1 MTSDWYKHFFHGIA
15 LDFWRAAMAPHTLA
29 EVEYV
34 QKMLNVPAGAKLLD
48 IPCGDGRH
56 GIELAGRG
64 FKITGVDISEE
75 NIRDGRANAKQ
86 RGVDIEWRR
95 SDKRDLPW
103 SAEFDGAYCLGN
115 SFGYLDDLGMEDF
128 VAAVARALRPGARFV
143 IDTAMAAESIIPNV
157 DESWWT
163 KIDEMY
169 VLIANKYLSTESVLH
184 TELTFIRDGKVETRE
199 LYHRVYTV
207 AEIRTLLESAG
218 LATIALHAS
227 VNGDPFEFTNEQLW
241 LTAEKAL

>member
-34 QKMLNVPAGAKLLD
+34 QKMLNIPVGAKLLD

-56 GIELAGRG
+56 GIELAERG

-75 NIRDGRANAKQ
+75 NIRAGQAMAKQ
-86 RGVDIEWRR
+86 RGVEIEWRQG
-95 SDKRDLPW
+95 DKRELPW
-103 SAEFDGAYCLGN
+103 TAEFDGAYCLGN
-115 SFGYLDDLGMEDF
+115 SFGYLDDLGMQDF
-128 VAAVARALRPGARFV
+128 VAAVARALKPGARLV
-143 IDTAMAAESIIPNV
+143 LDTAMAAESIIPNV

-169 VLIANKYLSTESVLH
+169 VLIANKYLSAESV
-184 TELTFIRDGKVETRE
+184 
-199 LYHRVYTV
+199 
-207 AEIRTLLESAG
+207 
-218 LATIALHAS
+218 
-227 VNGDPFEFTNEQLW
+227 
-241 LTAEKAL
+241 